1 LAIGAV
7 LGCAGA
13 SAKPVGLIEEFDI
26 GGTAHSLVPGPR
38 GDIWFTFETEFHQGA
53 IGRISPQGKVT
64 EFRVTEPNA
73 GLNPGGVPWAMVAG
87 PEGSLWFTGLG
98 NPPAIGR
105 ITPEGAIT
113 DFSAGLNPGSSPG
126 DVAAGPDGNIWFTDN
141 GATKAIG
148 RITPAGTITEFS
160 AGLNPQGT
168 PDGLLAQPEGNIWFT
183 DKAGSAT
190 AIGRIT
196 PAGSIAEFGSV
207 PSSVYAFD
215 ELIAGP
221 DGNLWLA
228 SNGPALG
235 IARVTPLGEIS
246 EFGAGIS
253 PQNLELGPLV
263 SGPDGNVWFAA
274 RGNRSASPASGSTAA
289 IGRVTPS
296 GTVTEF
302 GKCVHP
308 GPPFTGRP
316 PYTGPISLAVGP
328 DGNIWY
334 TSLPAGHASSVGSTA
349 AIGRVTPSGK
359 VTEFR
364 AGLAPGSRPVSIV
377 AGADGSMWFGDYG
390 TFSIGRITPPSA
402 PANTFLVL
410 PALPA
415 SKSGRTSL
423 PVVVPGPGTLKL
435 KPIAMLSGRNGQ
447 IHLPAQRTVAAHA
460 ASCGRTI
467 LHLTPAGIARA
478 QLARVG
484 AVRLKARITFTPTGG
499 SSYHRLA
506 AVTVKRHA
514 PN

>member
-1 LAIGAV
+1 MKSLTRILSVMAACLAIGAV

-26 GGTAHSLVPGPR
+26 GGTAHSLVPGPG

-53 IGRISPQGKVT
+53 IGRIGPQGKVT

-73 GLNPGGVPWAMVAG
+73 GLNPRGSPSAMVAG
-87 PEGSLWFTGLG
+87 PDGSLWFTGLG
-98 NPPAIGR
+98 DPPAIGR
-105 ITPEGAIT
+105 ITPEGA
-113 DFSAGLNPGSSPG
+113 
-126 DVAAGPDGNIWFTDN
+126 
-141 GATKAIG
+141 
-148 RITPAGTITEFS
+148 ITEFS

-168 PDGLLAQPEGNIWFT
+168 PDGLLVQPEGNIWFT
-183 DKAGSAT
+183 DETGSAT

-246 EFGAGIS
+246 EFRAGIS

-274 RGNRSASPASGSTAA
+274 RGKRSASSASSGYSAA

-296 GTVTEF
+296 GKVTEF

-334 TSLPAGHASSVGSTA
+334 TSLPAGNASSVGSTA
-349 AIGRVTPSGK
+349 AIGRVTPGGK

-364 AGLAPGSRPVSIV
+364 AGLAPKGRPVSIV

-415 SKSGRTSL
+415 SKSGRTNL

-460 ASCGRTI
+460 ASCGRAI
-467 LHLTPAGIARA
+467 LHLTPVGIARA
-478 QLARVG
+478 QFARVG
-484 AVRLKARITFTPTGG
+484 AVRLKTRITFTPTGG

-506 AVTVKRHA
+506 TVTVKRHA